1 MILPTIVTTTST
13 VTKRNELLEM
23 IRAINQFI
31 GLYVREL
38 MNTFRNPAVVILSI
52 VQPMLWI
59 VFFGSSFAYAPV
71 SFLTDFFQ
79 TDNYVAFL
87 LSGQLAT
94 SMLFVGMFSSLS
106 LIQDKKSGYVRRI
119 MITPTRNYIIFLSKV
134 FGATTRG
141 MLQVPI
147 VFIGVMILGV
157 QIPDAIG
164 LMMFLFSLL
173 LLSLGLSSIYLL
185 LTMSSSDW
193 QIPTLIS
200 NFINLP
206 LMFAST
212 ALFPNV
218 NFPLWMQTI
227 SNLNPVSFSS
237 TFGREIIFAGNISEV
252 SWIYFYY
259 LLIFAG
265 IMLIVGIVVANK
277 TLKID

>member
-1 MILPTIVTTTST
+1 MKML
-13 VTKRNELLEM
+13 KGLLTARIDLKEM
-23 IRAINQFI
+23 MLAINQFI
-31 GLYVREL
+31 GLYVREI
-38 MNTFRNPAVVILSI
+38 MNTFRNPAVIILSI
-52 VQPMLWI
+52 VQPPLLWI
-59 VFFGSSFAYAPV
+59 VFFGSSFAYAPI
-71 SFLTDFFQ
+71 SFLKDFFQ

-87 LSGQLAT
+87 LSGQLST

-119 MITPTRNYIIFLSKV
+119 MTSPTRNYIIFLSKV
-134 FGATTRG
+134 FGASTRG

-212 ALFPNV
+212 ALFPND
-218 NFPLWMQTI
+218 NFPPWMQTI
-227 SNLNPVSFSS
+227 SNLNPVSYSS
-237 TFGREIIFAGNISEV
+237 TFGREIIFAGNIAEV

-265 IMLIVGIVVANK
+265 IMLSVGIVVANK

>member
-1 MILPTIVTTTST
+1 MKML
-13 VTKRNELLEM
+13 KGLLTARIDLKEM
-23 IRAINQFI
+23 MLAINQFI
-31 GLYVREL
+31 GLYVREI
-38 MNTFRNPAVVILSI
+38 MNTFRNPAVIILSI
-52 VQPMLWI
+52 VQPLLWI
-59 VFFGSSFAYAPV
+59 VFFGSSFAYAPI
-71 SFLTDFFQ
+71 SFLKDFFQ

-87 LSGQLAT
+87 LSGQLST

-119 MITPTRNYIIFLSKV
+119 MTSPTRNYIIFLSKV
-134 FGATTRG
+134 FGASTRG

-212 ALFPNV
+212 ALFPND
-218 NFPLWMQTI
+218 NFPPWMQTI
-227 SNLNPVSFSS
+227 SNLNPVSYSS
-237 TFGREIIFAGNISEV
+237 TFGREIIFAGNIAEV

-265 IMLIVGIVVANK
+265 IMLSVGIVVANK